1 MTKIKLNNQSIGH
14 DCQPF
19 IIAEAG
25 INHNG
30 DIQNALDM
38 IDVAKVAGA
47 DAIKFQTFE
56 ASGIVTDSSL
66 TFTYKSQGKEIT
78 ESMFEV
84 FKRCELS
91 KTEWIKIK
99 QKCDEE
105 KILFLSTPENRS
117 DLDLLLELGIPAIK
131 VGSDDFTNI
140 PLLKDYST
148 TGLPLIISCGMA
160 NLDEIQQTL
169 KAIGAL
175 ENYPTVLML
184 TTSEYPTVPMNVN
197 LLKLKTLSKSF
208 PNIPLGYSDH
218 TEGILASSLA
228 DALGAKVFEKHFTL
242 DKNLPGPDHWFS
254 EDPVGLKNWIDSI
267 RSATTML
274 GSAEVKPTEKEERTK
289 ILARRSVVALCDIN
303 QGELFDQN
311 NIWPRRPGNGLSAI
325 MIEEI
330 FGKKSTKKIS
340 KGDLLK
346 IGDFAW

>member
-184 TTSEYPTVPMNVN
+184 TTSEYPTVPTSVN
-197 LLKLKTLSKSF
+197 LLKLETLSKSF

-218 TEGILASSLA
+218 TQGILASSLA
-228 DALGAKVFEKHFTL
+228 VALGAKVFEKHFTL

-254 EDPVGLKNWIDSI
+254 ADPEGLKNWVDSI
-267 RSATTML
+267 RTAATML
-274 GSAEVKPTEKEERTK
+274 GSEEVKATEKEEKTK
-289 ILARRSVVALCDIN
+289 ILARRSIVALSDIK
-303 QGELFDQN
+303 QGESFNQN
-311 NIWPRRPGNGLSAI
+311 NIGLRRPGNGLPAI

-330 FGKKSTKKIS
+330 FGKKSAKKIS
-340 KGDLLK
+340 KGNLLK
-346 IGDFAW
+346 IGDFI

>member
-218 TEGILASSLA
+218 TQGILASSLA
-228 DALGAKVFEKHFTL
+228 VALGAKVFEKHFTL

-254 EDPVGLKNWIDSI
+254 EDPEGLKNWVNSI
-267 RSATTML
+267 RTAATML
-274 GSAEVKPTEKEERTK
+274 GSEEVKPTEKEEETK
-289 ILARRSVVALCDIN
+289 ILARRSVVALRDIKH
-303 QGELFDQN
+303 GESFNQN
-311 NIWPRRPGNGLSAI
+311 NIGLRRPGNGLPAI

-330 FGKKSTKKIS
+330 FGKKSIKKIS

-346 IGDFAW
+346 IGDFV